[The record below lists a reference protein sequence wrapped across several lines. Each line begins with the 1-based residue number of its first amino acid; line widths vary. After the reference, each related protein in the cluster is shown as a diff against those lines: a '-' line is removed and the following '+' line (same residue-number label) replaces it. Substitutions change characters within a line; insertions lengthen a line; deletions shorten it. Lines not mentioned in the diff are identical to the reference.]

1 MSKEAYEGLI
11 YQINSLLKQ
20 WDIYPKYMD
29 SISGGKNNFNI
40 SQTYTKKNYDTAWIE
55 TIEECLVPLDT
66 IVRNPRKF
74 IVIEEDI
81 VDISLARSVSVES
94 VKHLAQHTNL
104 ISSVTKDGMVI
115 PAKILNTSKEE
126 SFEIYENRF
135 IYTLLL
141 KVRDFIDRRFEI
153 IKNALLQSGD
163 LGVDIKSEFQLD
175 GNKVQYQLDAAAS
188 FPFTEVVRKKGG
200 AVTDIERITRMKS
213 IISDFLSSAFAR
225 EMRTCAP
232 VRPPIQRTNVI
243 LKDPNFK
250 KALLLWQFVETSESM
265 EFKVENMTETA
276 ELSQSL
282 SEKFRGLIFLNTVL
296 MQSIASTREAG
307 ESIEESLKKDDVIA
321 DEYVTKNIDDYVPDD
336 FPQLKMEL
344 SEIRRIYQKMPFS
357 KTLSQSEV
365 SKINGAIDRVLRQI
379 RINKA
384 KADSELQQKLI
395 EKQFEDEKHAKKLAL
410 REARDLER
418 KRRHDEALHR
428 LERKILER
436 EREAEERR
444 AEEERVADERR
455 KEVMRAEELRRIED
469 ARIRAAAA
477 VKLLEEQAQRA
488 EEQRKEA
495 LEYAEARR
503 AEAEAHRAK
512 ATEIER
518 LHLEVVEREKKKA
531 QTEIDALIEKQ
542 RREEDS
548 RRAYETAI
556 AKEESDKLNAE
567 EEAALKIRLT
577 EAHKQEYE
585 DVKAEQIS
593 TIDRLKAQAE
603 KNWIAERELAFE
615 LFVKANRENLTKEED
630 ARFKE
635 IQRSRQERFTAVALI
650 EKVLGDVIELE
661 HMENVE
667 KILEEARQYRTPEEI
682 DDLIIS
688 IERSYRKRSR
698 HIRYDKFKKRLQL
711 DKR

>member
-1 MSKEAYEGLI
+1 MSRETYEGLI

-29 SISGGKNNFNI
+29 SISGGKNNYSI
-40 SQTYTKKNYDTAWIE
+40 SQTYTKKNYDTTWIE

-81 VDISLARSVSVES
+81 VDISLARSISVES

-115 PAKILNTSKEE
+115 PSKILNTSKEE

-141 KVRDFIDRRFEI
+141 KVRDFIDRRFEV

-163 LGVDIKSEFQLD
+163 LGVEIKSEFNID
-175 GNKVQYQLDAAAS
+175 GNKVQYALDTAAS
-188 FPFTEVVRKKGG
+188 FPFTETVHKKGG
-200 AVTDIERITRMKS
+200 AISDVERISRMKS

-225 EMRTCAP
+225 EMRSCAL

-250 KALLLWQFVETSESM
+250 KALVLWQFVETAENM
-265 EFKVENMTETA
+265 DFKVENMTETA
-276 ELSQSL
+276 ELAPSL

-307 ESIEESLKKDDVIA
+307 DSLEESVKRDEVIA

-357 KTLSQSEV
+357 KSLTQAEI
-365 SKINGAIDRVLRQI
+365 SKINGAIDRVLRQV

-384 KADSELQQKLI
+384 KEDGKLQQRLI
-395 EKQFEDEKHAKKLAL
+395 AKQIEDEQHAKKLAL

-418 KRRHDEALHR
+418 RRRHDEALRR
-428 LERKILER
+428 LERKILEK
-436 EREAEERR
+436 EREEEERR
-444 AEEERVADERR
+444 AVKEREEAEL
-455 KEVMRAEELRRIED
+455 KMRIEQAEELRRIED
-469 ARIRAAAA
+469 ARVRAAAA
-477 VKLLEEQAQRA
+477 ASLLEEQSRRLD
-488 EEQRKEA
+488 EQRREA
-495 LEYAEARR
+495 LAYAEARR
-503 AEAEAHRAK
+503 VEAEEYNAKVAAVQEEHRA
-512 ATEIER
+512 
-518 LHLEVVEREKKKA
+518 VVEREKKRA
-531 QTEIDALIEKQ
+531 QAEIDALIEKQ
-542 RREEDS
+542 RREENA
-548 RRAYETAI
+548 RREFETAI
-556 AKEESDKLNAE
+556 AKEQADKLNAE
-567 EEAALKIRLT
+567 EQAALNERLT
-577 EAHKQEYE
+577 VAHKQEYE

-593 TIDRLKAQAE
+593 TIARLKEQAE
-603 KNWIAERELAFE
+603 KNWMNERELAFD
-615 LFVKANRENLTKEED
+615 LFVKANRENLSKEED

-635 IQRSRQERFTAVALI
+635 IQRSRAERFTAVALI
-650 EKVLGDVIELE
+650 EKALGDVIELE
-661 HMENVE
+661 HMESVE
-667 KILEEARQYRTPEEI
+667 KILEEARAYRTPEEI
-682 DDLIIS
+682 DDRIIS

-698 HIRYDKFKKRLQL
+698 
-711 DKR
+711 